1 MSMPAMKTEAAVTA
15 LPATAA
21 PVVTMT
27 PKRAPRS
34 EKYAKMAKEA
44 AVRVMPP
51 LIVVALLLLIWELI
65 CRRAGST
72 LPPPSRVF
80 KDTRELILDPF
91 FDHGGIDKGLFWH
104 LSASLQRVAYGYS
117 LAAIAG
123 IALGTLVGQSVWA
136 MRGLDP
142 LFQVLRTIP
151 PLAWLPLS
159 LAAFRDGQPSAI
171 FVIFITSIWPIIINT
186 AVGIRN
192 IPQDYRNVAAV
203 VQLNPL
209 EFFSKI
215 MIPAAAP
222 YIFTGLRI
230 GIGLSWLAIVAA
242 EMLIGGVGIGFFI
255 WDAWN
260 SSHISEIIL
269 ALFYVGIIGFVLDR
283 LIAALGKFVT
293 RGTAAELKGNVM
305 QAYLKLDHI
314 DKILYP
320 RQRHDRS
327 AEGHQPD
334 DREGR
339 IRLDHRP
346 FRLRQVHAAQHRRR
360 PHRHD
365 QWRRAAGKP
374 RGQFAGAGSRGG
386 VPEPQPAAVA
396 HGLRKRQ
403 ARRRQGV
410 FLHQDPGRARRLGD
424 AQSQSRADG
433 ARQGQASQPK
443 SPAA

>member
-1 MSMPAMKTEAAVTA
+1 MNMPAKKIESAAVLA
-15 LPATAA
+15 NAPAA
-21 PVVTMT
+21 VVKLM
-27 PKRAPRS
+27 PKRLPVA
-34 EKYAKMAKEA
+34 EKYVKAAKDVA
-44 AVRVMPP
+44 ARVVPP
-51 LIVVALLLLIWELI
+51 LIVLALLLLFWELA

-80 KDTRELILDPF
+80 KETKELIFDPF
-91 FDHGGIDKGLFWH
+91 FDRGGIDKGLFWH
-104 LSASLQRVAYGYS
+104 LSASLQRVALGYS
-117 LAAIAG
+117 LAAVAG

-142 LFQVLRTIP
+142 IFQVLRTIP

-209 EFFSKI
+209 EFFWKI

-283 LIAALGKFVT
+283 MIAGLAKIVT
-293 RGTAAELKGNVM
+293 RGTALN
-305 QAYLKLDHI
+305 
-314 DKILYP
+314 
-320 RQRHDRS
+320 
-327 AEGHQPD
+327 
-334 DREGR
+334 
-339 IRLDHRP
+339 
-346 FRLRQVHAAQHRRR
+346 
-360 PHRHD
+360 
-365 QWRRAAGKP
+365 
-374 RGQFAGAGSRGG
+374 
-386 VPEPQPAAVA
+386 
-396 HGLRKRQ
+396 
-403 ARRRQGV
+403 
-410 FLHQDPGRARRLGD
+410 
-424 AQSQSRADG
+424 
-433 ARQGQASQPK
+433 
-443 SPAA
+443 